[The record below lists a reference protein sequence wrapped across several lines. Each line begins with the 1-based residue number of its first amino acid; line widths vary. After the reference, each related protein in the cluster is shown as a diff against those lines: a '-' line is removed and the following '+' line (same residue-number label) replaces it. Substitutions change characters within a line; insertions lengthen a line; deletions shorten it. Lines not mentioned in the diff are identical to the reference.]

1 MIRCFA
7 LGVLLTAVVT
17 SLMWAGFGRV
27 AVLPVV
33 MFGLLATAIQMMAL
47 RSLKAGWVGSNREFL
62 QGVGAGMALRMLG
75 VVLVLVAIVADRGR
89 FPPLPTALG
98 FLGVLIPLLFLE
110 VRFVR

>member
-7 LGVLLTAVVT
+7 LGVLLTAVMT
-17 SLMWAGFGRV
+17 GLLWAGFGEV
-27 AVLPVV
+27 AVLPAVT
-33 MFGLLATAIQMMAL
+33 FGLISTAIQLFAI

-62 QGVGAGMALRMLG
+62 QGVGVGMALRMLG